1 MEMETE
7 WVEATISED
16 VSEEVSLEEVVQDDK
31 VDKEIL

>member
-7 WVEATISED
+7 LVEATISED
-16 VSEEVSLEEVVQDDK
+16 VSKEVSLEEVVQDDK